1 MKYPPELSG
10 ASSAVKRRYVQ
21 MIADGQTEAWALMC
35 ALQQPPG
42 TRGTDRAFMEGRN
55 NNEWMANMPPAQA
68 ARMVREARAMG
79 INTSG
84 KFYMGGIADR
94 RGHRDPEAWVSS
106 VDDVKRVAVKRDLEV
121 HGSVEYT
128 PPQKERKKADIAP
141 DILREQVRRERKKN
155 PKLSK
160 GEATEKVKDRI
171 VPHWKRKK

>member
-1 MKYPPELSG
+1 MKYPNELKY
-10 ASSAVKRRYVQ
+10 ASASVRRRYEA
-21 MIADGQTEAWALMC
+21 MIADGQTESWALMC

-42 TRGTDRAFMEGRN
+42 TKGSDRAFMEGRN
-55 NNEWMANMPPAQA
+55 NNEWMANLPPAQA

-94 RGHRDPEAWVSS
+94 RGHLDPEAWVSS

-128 PPQKERKKADIAP
+128 PPQKEHKKVDIAP
-141 DILREQVRRERKKN
+141 DILAEQVRKERKKN

-171 VPHWKRKK
+171 VPRWKKKK